1 MTFSQASM
9 SPASIN
15 PTPVQNS
22 ADESI
27 PKIDVTV
34 RKALERYFQTLG
46 DEKPHALYDM
56 VVSAAERPLLEYVM
70 ARYSGNVSHAAL
82 ALGITRNTLRKK
94 LALHAIANP
103 HLTPKL

>member
-1 MTFSQASM
+1 MPSS
-9 SPASIN
+9 SNNLPPADHA
-15 PTPVQNS
+15 

-56 VVSAAERPLLEYVM
+56 VISAAERPMLEYVM

-94 LALHAIANP
+94 LAIHSISSP
-103 HLTPKL
+103 SPKAKL

>member
-1 MTFSQASM
+1 M

-56 VVSAAERPLLEYVM
+56 VVSAAERPLL
-70 ARYSGNVSHAAL
+70 
-82 ALGITRNTLRKK
+82 TRNTLRKK

-103 HLTPKL
+103 QPTPKL